1 MKSCLLKWSQIRFWH
16 YARIFFS
23 RKLEMKNCARCTHTW
38 GFKHTNAHIPILQM
52 KANYSGCIERLLM
65 MMMMVTMVTMMN
77 RVLFRPSVNLT
88 YTFMPREYDWN
99 TKMEILYN
107 CTSEQLGQ
115 NRAKSKIWEWKP
127 EFVSLGKKNC
137 TVAISSS
144 NTYTL

>member
-1 MKSCLLKWSQIRFWH
+1 MKSCLLKWSKIRFWH
-16 YARIFFS
+16 YARIFFAQIGDE
-23 RKLEMKNCARCTHTW
+23 KLCKVHAHMGIQAHTHT
-38 GFKHTNAHIPILQM
+38 HAHIPILQT
-52 KANYSGCIERLLM
+52 KANYSGCIEQLLIM
-65 MMMMVTMVTMMN
+65 MMVTMMN

-99 TKMEILYN
+99 TKIDILYN

-115 NRAKSKIWEWKP
+115 NRAKSKIWEEKP
-127 EFVSLGKKNC
+127 EFVSLREKNC

>member
-1 MKSCLLKWSQIRFWH
+1 MKSCLLKWSKIRFWH
-16 YARIFFS
+16 YARIFF
-23 RKLEMKNCARCTHTW
+23 CANWRWKIVQGARTHGDSSTRS
-38 GFKHTNAHIPILQM
+38 HAHIPILQM
-52 KANYSGCIERLLM
+52 KANYSGCIEQLLIM
-65 MMMMVTMVTMMN
+65 MMVTMMN

-99 TKMEILYN
+99 TKIEILYN

-115 NRAKSKIWEWKP
+115 NRAKSKIWEEKP
-127 EFVSLGKKNC
+127 EFVSLRKKNC